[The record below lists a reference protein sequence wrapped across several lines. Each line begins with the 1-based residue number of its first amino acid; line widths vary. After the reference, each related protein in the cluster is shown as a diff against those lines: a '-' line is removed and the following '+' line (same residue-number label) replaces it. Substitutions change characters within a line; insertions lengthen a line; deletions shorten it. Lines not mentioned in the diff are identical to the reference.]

1 MLSSYTLL
9 ESASESYRAIVDT
22 HLSLALSL
30 SLSLYMYVCVYM
42 YILCLYGCIWYC
54 YADVFL

>member
-9 ESASESYRAIVDT
+9 ESASGSCRAIVDT

-30 SLSLYMYVCVYM
+30 SVYVCVCVYI